1 MATCSSFL
9 AWRIPWTE
17 EPGKL
22 QSMESQRVGHALV
35 TEHMSHITVFLQEYS
50 GQARKWTFR
59 EDQDIVLTLR
69 TLYILFDK

>member
-22 QSMESQRVGHALV
+22 QSMESQRVVHALV
-35 TEHMSHITVFLQEYS
+35 TEHMSHITVFLQNILARQES
-50 GQARKWTFR
+50 GLSEKTK
-59 EDQDIVLTLR
+59 TL
-69 TLYILFDK
+69 F